1 MDKDSS
7 TKNDLTWQVDNK
19 FISKYIPND
28 LKW

>member
-7 TKNDLTWQVDNK
+7 TKNDLPWQVDNK